1 MLFRVRGGR
10 CQVHIHVALIHERRS
25 RIDERR
31 VRREGVGAIV
41 LPELHRLIVIDLVQG
56 FKPEVTHR
64 EGLLHDRRVD
74 GSVLD
79 SVQRIGIHV
88 PRHHLAAGVAGALDG
103 VGHHLARN
111 RIQADKGIDLLCAG
125 QSQQLLGAVECS
137 AGVTLDVDHVDDA
150 DAGPGGKDVLETLQT
165 SRRRDTPVLT
175 TKGVQKIR
183 QDALREIFSSLKKT
197 PMGSHETPHTGAGV
211 ERLSETKKWIFGD
224 MPTNIDLT
232 STMTNAFKRDG
243 IENFNLIEDD
253 LEVYDTENLST
264 CATVLMLDIS
274 HSMILYGEDRITPAK
289 QVGLALSELIMTKFP
304 RDYIAL
310 VVFGDDAKLMSINE
324 LPFLNVGP
332 YHTNTRAGLQL
343 ARNLLRRC
351 GNVNKQIFMITDGK
365 PSAMFDDAGRLYKNS
380 FGLDPRIVNKTLDE
394 AVACRREKITI
405 STFMVARDPYLIN
418 FVEEL
423 TKANHGRAYY
433 SSINNLGQFIFVDY
447 IRNRRKRFSS

>member
-1 MLFRVRGGR
+1 MRFLYTKWTPGSQTDEQRLQSLMQLFS
-10 CQVHIHVALIHERRS
+10 HL
-25 RIDERR
+25 
-31 VRREGVGAIV
+31 
-41 LPELHRLIVIDLVQG
+41 LVQTSG
-56 FKPEVTHR
+56 DVEEAMEWLRQLAEEYGIFDENLSMEDLIQKLKELGIIEEV
-64 EGLLHDRRVD
+64 
-74 GSVLD
+74 
-79 SVQRIGIHV
+79 
-88 PRHHLAAGVAGALDG
+88 
-103 VGHHLARN
+103 N
-111 RIQADKGIDLLCAG
+111 N
-125 QSQQLLGAVECS
+125 
-137 AGVTLDVDHVDDA
+137 
-150 DAGPGGKDVLETLQT
+150 
-165 SRRRDTPVLT
+165 TPVLT

-183 QDALREIFSSLKKT
+183 QDALKEIFSSLKKT
-197 PMGSHETPHTGAGV
+197 PMGSHETPHTGSGV
-211 ERLSETKKWIFGD
+211 ERLSETKKWVFGD

-310 VVFGDDAKLMSINE
+310 VVFGDDAKLVSINE

-433 SSINNLGQFIFVDY
+433 SSLNNLGQFIFVDY

>member
-1 MLFRVRGGR
+1 MRFLYTKWTPESKTDEQRLQSLMQLFSHLLVQTSGDVEEAMEWLRQLAEEYG
-10 CQVHIHVALIHERRS
+10 IF
-25 RIDERR
+25 DENLSM
-31 VRREGVGAIV
+31 E
-41 LPELHRLIVIDLVQG
+41 DLVQKLKEMG
-56 FKPEVTHR
+56 IIEEV
-64 EGLLHDRRVD
+64 
-74 GSVLD
+74 
-79 SVQRIGIHV
+79 
-88 PRHHLAAGVAGALDG
+88 
-103 VGHHLARN
+103 N
-111 RIQADKGIDLLCAG
+111 N
-125 QSQQLLGAVECS
+125 
-137 AGVTLDVDHVDDA
+137 
-150 DAGPGGKDVLETLQT
+150 
-165 SRRRDTPVLT
+165 TPVLT

-211 ERLSETKKWIFGD
+211 ERLSETKKWVFGD

-310 VVFGDDAKLMSINE
+310 VVFGDDAKLVSINE

-433 SSINNLGQFIFVDY
+433 SSLNNLGQFIFVDY